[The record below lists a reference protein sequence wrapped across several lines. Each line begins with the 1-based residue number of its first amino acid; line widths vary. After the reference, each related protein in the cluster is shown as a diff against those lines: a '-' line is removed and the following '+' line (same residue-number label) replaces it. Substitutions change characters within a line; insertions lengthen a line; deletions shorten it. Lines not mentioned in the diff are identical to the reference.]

1 MSSNS
6 EIKFT
11 PINFP
16 QNNKL
21 FKSNHVQK
29 SLNINQKLNINSSNI
44 LNRKH
49 QNKYTQSQNFNSIG
63 NLSYFQN
70 NVINDNNINI
80 ANPKYNEINNIYV
93 TCYILIMKYDKCAK
107 KLLFNFFEQQK
118 LNSGDIKTVG
128 DDKIII
134 KFQNQIYRNEF
145 INAYNKV
152 KDNFFGVELKFI
164 DEEERDRIVNNAAN
178 RTFHRIS
185 YNNNFI
191 NNESNLIHL
200 PQEKS
205 WFQKFI
211 DVFLNL

>member
-29 SLNINQKLNINSSNI
+29 SLNINQKLNNNSSNI

-70 NVINDNNINI
+70 NGVNVNNINI
-80 ANPKYNEINNIYV
+80 ANPKYNEINNIYG
-93 TCYILIMKYDKCAK
+93 TCYILITKYDNCAK

-164 DEEERDRIVNNAAN
+164 DEEERDRIVNNVAN

-185 YNNNFI
+185 YNNNYV
-191 NNESNLIHL
+191 NNENNLIHL
-200 PQEKS
+200 PQEKN
-205 WFQKFI
+205 WFQKFL

>member
-29 SLNINQKLNINSSNI
+29 SLNINQKLNNNSSNI

-70 NVINDNNINI
+70 NGVNVNNINI
-80 ANPKYNEINNIYV
+80 ANPKYNEINNIYG
-93 TCYILIMKYDKCAK
+93 TCYILITKYDNCAK

-152 KDNFFGVELKFI
+152 KDNFLVL
-164 DEEERDRIVNNAAN
+164 
-178 RTFHRIS
+178 S
-185 YNNNFI
+185 
-191 NNESNLIHL
+191 
-200 PQEKS
+200 
-205 WFQKFI
+205 
-211 DVFLNL
+211 LNL

>member
-1 MSSNS
+1 M
-6 EIKFT
+6 
-11 PINFP
+11 
-16 QNNKL
+16 
-21 FKSNHVQK
+21 
-29 SLNINQKLNINSSNI
+29 
-44 LNRKH
+44 
-49 QNKYTQSQNFNSIG
+49 
-63 NLSYFQN
+63 
-70 NVINDNNINI
+70 
-80 ANPKYNEINNIYV
+80 
-93 TCYILIMKYDKCAK
+93 
-107 KLLFNFFEQQK
+107 FNFFEQQK

-185 YNNNFI
+185 YNNNYV
-191 NNESNLIHL
+191 NNENNLIHL
-200 PQEKS
+200 PQEKN
-205 WFQKFI
+205 WFQKFL

>member
-29 SLNINQKLNINSSNI
+29 SLNINQKLNNNSSNI

-70 NVINDNNINI
+70 NGVNVNNINI
-80 ANPKYNEINNIYV
+80 ANPKYNEINNIYG
-93 TCYILIMKYDKCAK
+93 TCYILITKYDNCAK

-164 DEEERDRIVNNAAN
+164 DEEERDRIVNNEN
-178 RTFHRIS
+178 
-185 YNNNFI
+185 
-191 NNESNLIHL
+191 NLIHL
-200 PQEKS
+200 PQEKN
-205 WFQKFI
+205 WFQKFL